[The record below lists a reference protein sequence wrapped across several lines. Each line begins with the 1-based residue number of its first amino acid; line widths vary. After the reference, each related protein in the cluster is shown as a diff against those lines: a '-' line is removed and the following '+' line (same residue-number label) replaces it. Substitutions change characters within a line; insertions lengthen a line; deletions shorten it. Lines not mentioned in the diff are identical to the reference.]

1 MGPDG
6 IKWELPT
13 FELEKWNSVYH
24 TVHSNVSYELSTSKK
39 GIKEQVLIEKL
50 LSYFGKREY
59 RKKAQGRFKQIV
71 SEKSHFCRF
80 TVQSNTFNQ

>member
-1 MGPDG
+1 VGPDG

-39 GIKEQVLIEKL
+39 GIKEQVLIEKKSKDPL
-50 LSYFGKREY
+50 GASTNYHIIIILRE
-59 RKKAQGRFKQIV
+59 A
-71 SEKSHFCRF
+71 
-80 TVQSNTFNQ
+80 